1 MLSFVDCVFPNSCF
15 RRVFLLSP
23 NRFSCIHFLFK
34 QFRFFAC
41 SKAGTQDSHSWD
53 HRQSGENNLFFACSK
68 AGTQDTILETIETRA
83 KTSLICVSRHFETSL
98 ENKPICLNKRRVDS
112 IRSIAAKVFRLVLR
126 HRRLFHAALPHIA
139 CVAALPH
146 IMGGHACELCFSHS
160 RTMRLMRSICDD
172 QELVF
177 FNPVERRWLDKTSLG
192 LADKNH
198 NI

>member
-1 MLSFVDCVFPNSCF
+1 MCFQTHVFVVCFCCLRTVFHASIFCSNNFGFSRAPKLAPKTHTHGTIENHVKTICF
-15 RRVFLLSP
+15 SRAP
-23 NRFSCIHFLFK
+23 KQAPKTHLF
-34 QFRFFAC
+34 
-41 SKAGTQDSHSWD
+41 G
-53 HRQSGENNLFFACSK
+53 
-68 AGTQDTILETIETRA
+68 TIETRA
-83 KTSLICVSRHFETSL
+83 KTILTCVSRHFETAL

-112 IRSIAAKVFRLVLR
+112 IRGIAAKVFRLVLR

-146 IMGGHACELCFSHS
+146 IWDGMHANFFHS
-160 RTMRLMRSICDD
+160 RTMRLMRGRRSICDD

-177 FNPVERRWLDKTSLG
+177 FNPVERRRLEKTSLG

>member
-1 MLSFVDCVFPNSCF
+1 MCFQTHVFVVCFCCLRTVFHASIFCSNNFGFSRAPKLAPKTHTHGTIENRVKATCF
-15 RRVFLLSP
+15 SRAP
-23 NRFSCIHFLFK
+23 K
-34 QFRFFAC
+34 QAP
-41 SKAGTQDSHSWD
+41 KTQFW
-53 HRQSGENNLFFACSK
+53 G
-68 AGTQDTILETIETRA
+68 TIETRA

-112 IRSIAAKVFRLVLR
+112 IRGIAAKVFRLVLR